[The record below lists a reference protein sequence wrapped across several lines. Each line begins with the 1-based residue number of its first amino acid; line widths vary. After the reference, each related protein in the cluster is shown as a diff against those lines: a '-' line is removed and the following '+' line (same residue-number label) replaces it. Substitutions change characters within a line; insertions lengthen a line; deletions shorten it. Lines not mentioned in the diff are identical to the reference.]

1 MPLRVYSQLLRV
13 VAEEKLEA
21 PPVSEDLLREAG
33 SMWRIVRRKSPLA
46 AFFCFV
52 IIMVYGVL

>member
-1 MPLRVYSQLLRV
+1 MPLRVYLQLLRV
-13 VAEEKLEA
+13 VAEKLEA

-33 SMWRIVRRKSPLA
+33 SMWRIVRRKSLLA

-52 IIMVYGVL
+52 IIMGYEVL